1 MTTPSQ
7 PVFEQD
13 TREQAQP
20 RSGRT
25 TSRQKSE
32 LDPVI
37 KVLTSA
43 TFVRGVFGILSKAL
57 K

>member
-1 MTTPSQ
+1 MDTTA
-7 PVFEQD
+7 
-13 TREQAQP
+13 QAKI
-20 RSGRT
+20 
-25 TSRQKSE
+25 QKSE

-43 TFVRGVFGILSKAL
+43 TFIRGVFGILAKTL